1 MSKARQLA
9 DVAGKATLS
18 GWALVESAG
27 VLYLQYNGVNKFKID
42 SSGNIVALANV
53 TAYGTV

>member
-9 DVAGKATLS
+9 DVAGKTTLS

-27 VLYLQYNGVNKFKID
+27 VLYLQYNGTSKFKID